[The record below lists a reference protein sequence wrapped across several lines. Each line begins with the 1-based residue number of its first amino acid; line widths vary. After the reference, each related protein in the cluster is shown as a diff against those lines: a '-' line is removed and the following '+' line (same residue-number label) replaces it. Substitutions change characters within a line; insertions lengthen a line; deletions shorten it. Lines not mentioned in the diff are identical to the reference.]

1 MKNTKPNIL
10 LDAIHFRQPNDCTL
24 TKKKNYVIMHYG
36 KACQSFNS
44 SNESFLCIKRSIKT
58 V

>member
-24 TKKKNYVIMHYG
+24 TKKKLHYHALR
-36 KACQSFNS
+36 KS
-44 SNESFLCIKRSIKT
+44 LPII
-58 V
+58 